1 MSPTQVKPPERDLF
15 TDLMREVRKLETRE
29 KAVVRTA
36 PRVAAPATQKPR
48 TKPKR
53 KPRKEGS
60 GRTVPI
66 VVALGLVLILGASLF
81 VVHIILSEFQ
91 GQSVASLIQESQ
103 IEMDILRTGLDNA
116 RQAHREGDLANAL
129 TGYRNVSAR
138 ANRLLANLTN
148 RAATLS
154 PGEESEQV
162 QALISELRE
171 IASAAEEALAIPEI
185 TYGGQGKVEYQGE
198 WMFPEEQQKRFEAH
212 MKAEGKQLYEG
223 EYLTRAEIAERRGE
237 VFYNGQYIPK
247 AEYEEIMTARRA
259 MENRADDQ
267 PGEEP
272 EPPTRPRPTP
282 RDAEA
287 KDYSPDALRWV
298 ISDFEDG
305 HSWRAVPRPAWKV
318 NPCRL
323 STIEGTESKR
333 LALTLL
339 PGDYDKSAI
348 IRPLRMDLSSR
359 FRLKLAVDNQCGQH
373 VPVAIAIHTDE
384 YYESRPV
391 MVPPGTSSGIT
402 FDLRAGDFKH
412 EPKWSFD
419 SRVSHLE
426 QGGYLHILV
435 YHKVYDGSDN
445 NRLLLDNIVL
455 QGGN

>member
-1 MSPTQVKPPERDLF
+1 MPPTQVKPPERDLF
-15 TDLMREVRKLETRE
+15 TDLMRDVRKLETRE

-36 PRVAAPATQKPR
+36 PRVSRPVQQKSG
-48 TKPKR
+48 TSQPKR
-53 KPRKEGS
+53 KPRKESS

-66 VVALGLVLILGASLF
+66 VVALGLVLVLGAGLF
-81 VVHIILSEFQ
+81 VAHIILSEFR

-116 RQAHREGDLANAL
+116 RKAHREGDLANAL
-129 TGYRNVSAR
+129 AGYQNVSAR

-148 RAATLS
+148 RAAMLS

-171 IASAAEEALAIPEI
+171 IASAANEALAIPEI
-185 TYGGQGKVEYQGE
+185 KYGGQGMVEYEGE
-198 WMFPEEQQKRFEAH
+198 WMLPEEQQKRFEER

-247 AEYEEIMTARRA
+247 AEYEEIMKARRA
-259 MENRADDQ
+259 MENRSEEQ
-267 PGEEP
+267 PEEEP
-272 EPPTRPRPTP
+272 EPQPTQPRPPTE
-282 RDAEA
+282 RTER
-287 KDYSPDALRWV
+287 DYSPDTRRWV
-298 ISDFEDG
+298 ISDFEDR
-305 HSWRAVPRPAWKV
+305 HLWRAVPWREV
-318 NPCRL
+318 NPCSL
-323 STIEGTESKR
+323 AIVEGSESKR

-359 FRLKLAVDNQCGQH
+359 FRLKMDVDNQCGQH

-384 YYESRPV
+384 YYESRAV
-391 MVPPGTSSGIT
+391 MVPPGSNSGVT

-412 EPKWSFD
+412 APKWSFD
-419 SRVSHLE
+419 SEISHLE
-426 QGGYLHILV
+426 QALYLHILI
-435 YHKVYDGSDN
+435 YHKVYDGSEN